1 MTSQSSSIQENFVFS
16 SLSLYNFKMH
26 RNTQLNLSEVP
37 ITIISGANGSGK
49 TQLLEAL
56 ILAIGNTPNRVSLS
70 TFKELI
76 GPFDNYC
83 NIKLFLNNPKFSEQ
97 RVIHSTDPDIASI
110 VNNDSF
116 YSELEI
122 KQDGGIKRYIGTGSK
137 KRKEITRK
145 QIKRTMKI
153 IGIFEDTMLNFTEE
167 GYLGTFADGSPHKKL
182 DNLLVATGMKE
193 IFTSYIDSR
202 KRVEDKEREFSPLA
216 LQLEKE
222 QNKLDKLK
230 ENYERLLKKK
240 ELIQRFDEVEKE
252 LFWFNAIE
260 SQKNLEEAQQELE
273 MKKKKLEELKK
284 TESETKKEV
293 KTTKESLDIENEQ
306 IIDSKSK
313 IREMSDNLNRF
324 KGQKDEKNKQIQEI
338 SSNLLTLEN
347 QIKEYKLVNSSEG
360 FEKKVVLQDQINR
373 IKKDQKNIEK
383 RMDEISKEI
392 RKLSQEEDSI
402 KERINERSQLY
413 GELNDYER
421 RLIKDVICF
430 KEKISKSKYKEEIV
444 GPIHEIINILPE
456 HHDYEKVIKT
466 VIGKHLYSFIATSQK
481 AYEDAKK
488 IYDELFVLYKP
499 NFIVGRVIFQ
509 KGSKSKHL
517 TSYEFEN
524 KPEGLIDHIVNLIE
538 GPDAAKIYLR
548 KFIRIM
554 LAKPSLSAVL
564 LTDYAKK
571 LRTNILT
578 SDGKSFF
585 LSQEAFT
592 RPPRSQ
598 NVKLGVE
605 LSKYQSIE
613 RIREQLNQLYSKVE
627 DLNIEKGECIR
638 KISDFDR
645 ERRDLEEKL
654 KPWEMNKG
662 EIEREFLRFEDTRSS
677 LEQQQKSELSNLES
691 LSEQIDDLSREL
703 ISFEK
708 EFESVQETQKEKRE
722 KYDNLQHSLQEI
734 ISKRE
739 KKKQYLN
746 LLSLDI
752 SELEGRYKELIE
764 IAKEKG
770 SKSESIRENKE
781 EILVEYNK
789 IKGQLEFLEIT
800 PELSEETID
809 EQEKRV
815 ELLNQEVSE
824 NEIHLKHLKD
834 DLEKRIQEWEGG
846 LNNIVNHLNRMLNLL
861 LKDIFKNISVKITNY
876 NDERSAGLVIEAET
890 KGDSRIYRQLSGG
903 EKTLIAQA
911 IILALHMINQ
921 SPIHAIDEFTQ
932 KLDKKNKALAFSMAL
947 ATYNLA
953 KENRMITPQ
962 FVLITPMLDDVE
974 LSDEFTH
981 KVLIESKVEKEK
993 VKT

>member
-1 MTSQSSSIQENFVFS
+1 MTIQSSSIHENFVFS

-56 ILAIGNTPNRVSLS
+56 ILAIGHTPNRVSLS

-83 NIKLFLNNPKFSEQ
+83 NIKLFLNNPRMSEQ
-97 RVIHSTDPDIASI
+97 RVIHSSDPDIASI
-110 VNNDSF
+110 VNSDSF

-122 KQDGGIKRYIGTGSK
+122 KHDGKIKRYIGTGNK
-137 KRKEITRK
+137 KRKEITRT
-145 QIKRTMKI
+145 QIKRTMKN

-182 DNLLVATGMKE
+182 DNLLLATGMKE

-252 LFWFNAIE
+252 LYWFNAIE
-260 SQKNLEEAQQELE
+260 SQKNLEEAKKELE
-273 MKKKKLEELKK
+273 KKEKELEEIKK

-293 KTTKESLDIENEQ
+293 QTIKEILDKENEK
-306 IIDSKSK
+306 IFDSKTK

-347 QIKEYKLVNSSEG
+347 KIREYKSINSSKG
-360 FEKKVVLQDQINR
+360 FEKKIALQDQINS
-373 IKKDQKNIEK
+373 IKKEQKNIEK
-383 RMDEISKEI
+383 RMNEISKEMEY
-392 RKLSQEEDSI
+392 LSKEEDSI

-413 GELNDYER
+413 GELTDYER
-421 RLIKDVICF
+421 ILIKDVIVF

-444 GPIHEIINILPE
+444 GPIFEVINILPE
-456 HHDYEKVIKT
+456 HHDYEKAIKT

-481 AYEDAKK
+481 AYEDAKR

-499 NFIVGRVIFQ
+499 NFIVGRVIFE
-509 KGSKSKHL
+509 KGSKSKYL
-517 TSYEFEN
+517 TSYEFED

-554 LAKPSLSAVL
+554 LAKPSLSAGL

-571 LRTNILT
+571 LKSNILT

-592 RPPRSQ
+592 RPPRIH
-598 NVKLGVE
+598 NVMLGVE

-613 RIREQLNQLYSKVE
+613 RIREQLNQLYSRVE
-627 DLNIEKGECIR
+627 DLNIQRGECIR
-638 KISDFDR
+638 TVSDFDR

-654 KPWEMNKG
+654 KPWEMNKD
-662 EIEREFLRFEDTRSS
+662 EIEREFLRFEDTRSD
-677 LEQQQKSELSNLES
+677 LEEQQKYELSNLER
-691 LSEQIDDLSREL
+691 LNEKIDNLSREL
-703 ISFEK
+703 ISSEK
-708 EFESVQETQKEKRE
+708 EFEKIQENQNEKRE
-722 KYDNLQHSLQEI
+722 KYDNLLQSLQEI
-734 ISKRE
+734 QTKRV
-739 KKKQYLN
+739 KNKHHIN

-752 SELEGRYKELIE
+752 DELEGRYKELIE

-770 SKSESIRENKE
+770 SKSETIRENKE

-800 PELSEETID
+800 PELNQETIS
-809 EQEKRV
+809 EQSKKV
-815 ELLNQEVSE
+815 ELLNEEVRE
-824 NEIHLKHLKD
+824 NENHLKNLKD
-834 DLEKRIQEWEGG
+834 DLEKRILEWEGG

-861 LKDIFKNISVKITNY
+861 LKDTFQNISVKITNY
-876 NDERSAGLVIEAET
+876 NDERSAGLIIEAET
-890 KGDSRIYRQLSGG
+890 KGDNRIYRQLSGG

-932 KLDKKNKALAFSMAL
+932 KLDKKNRALAFSMAL

-953 KENRMITPQ
+953 KENRTITPQ

-981 KVLIESKVEKEK
+981 KVLIESKVEKGK
-993 VKT
+993 MKT